1 MHRMYVGVSISQ
13 RTFLMFVV
21 VALFGG
27 IIGDRMVVVVVAVV
41 VCDNVNL
48 FEKNGKRMNGID
60 KLTIK
65 T

>member
-41 VCDNVNL
+41 VCDSVNL